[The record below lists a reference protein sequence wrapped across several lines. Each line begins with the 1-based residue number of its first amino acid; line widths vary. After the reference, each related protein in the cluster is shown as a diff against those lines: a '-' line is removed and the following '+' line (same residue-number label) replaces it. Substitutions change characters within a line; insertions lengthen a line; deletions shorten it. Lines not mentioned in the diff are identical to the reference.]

1 MTVQTPSPPTPSQQS
16 KNRRVLLLSVGVIIA
31 MLGLVATA
39 PAAYRKFCE
48 ITGLAGTTQ
57 RADASDLASAEERAS
72 AGGDLGEI
80 EVLFISSVEPGLPW
94 KFKPTQRT
102 VTVPIGVQGEAAYTA
117 ENLSRTATTRGTA
130 TFNVTPLQAGRYFSK
145 IQCFCFDEQQLEPRE
160 KVEMPVLFYVDPAI
174 RDDPDVKDL
183 RQITLAYTFFDALD

>member
-1 MTVQTPSPPTPSQQS
+1 MTVQTPSSPTPSQQS

-102 VTVPIGVQGEAAYTA
+102 VTVPIGEQGEAAYTA